1 MSSTVVSRERLA
13 QFVVDTL
20 AQLGV
25 QRAEIVPEA
34 LFDDLGVDSLDVTE
48 LGAKVKREFEI
59 DLVPRDFEDALRV
72 ADALAVIYAKAG
84 L

>member
-1 MSSTVVSRERLA
+1 MSSTAVSRELLA
-13 QFVVDTL
+13 QFVVDML
-20 AQLGV
+20 AQIGV
-25 QRAEIVPEA
+25 KRAEIVPDA

-72 ADALAVIYAKAG
+72 EDALAVIYAKAG
-84 L
+84 V